1 MEKTTRRNLL
11 KAAAAGG
18 MAAGLGLVMRPEAAG
33 SQEIAPAQDPTM
45 TEDVHAHGA
54 HTRPP
59 DGPLSSATVSFGVWP
74 ADPANPFDRYRTVSL
89 NTRNVHL
96 LIPHEAT
103 IRAGGSVNF
112 VLTGL
117 HQLIIYGDGH
127 EPQNIDTSLVVK
139 DTEFIDD
146 SYRRIYRGLDP
157 SALKYDALVPALP
170 MPNIA
175 FARDRIEAV
184 QFPVPGRYL
193 VICGFR
199 PHFLDDMYGYVK
211 VLP

>member
-1 MEKTTRRNLL
+1 MEKRTRRNLL
-11 KAAAAGG
+11 KAAAAGS
-18 MAAGLGLVMRPEAAG
+18 MAAGLGLVIRPDAAG
-33 SQEIAPAQDPTM
+33 SQEIAPAQDPTA
-45 TEDVHAHGA
+45 TEDAHAHGR

-74 ADPANPFDRYRTVSL
+74 ADPANPFDRYRSVSL

-96 LIPHEAT
+96 LIPQEAT

-117 HQLIIYGDGH
+117 HQLVIYDDGH
-127 EPQNIDTSLVVK
+127 EPADVNANQLVAG
-139 DTEFIDD
+139 TEFIDD
-146 SYRRIYRGLDP
+146 AYRRIYRGLDP
-157 SALKYDALVPALP
+157 AVLKYDALTPPLAP
-170 MPNIA
+170 PNIA
-175 FARDRIEAV
+175 FVRDRIEAV

-199 PHFLDDMYGYVK
+199 PHFRDDMYGYVK